1 MLPFTQQMMLM
12 LSTHKHNAGLPRTSL
27 LPVSL
32 YSSSKNTDALT
43 EYEYIYVAILPTE
56 RDSSLSIEYPTRPAF
71 VSLYQSK
78 SCSNRA
84 IPHPPDSEN
93 KKEGRICVGRDP
105 WIRLSIHLLI
115 CIPSAFLHYK
125 GWRCPWT
132 QLGNREDSFPHAS
145 I

>member
-1 MLPFTQQMMLM
+1 MLPLTQQMMLM
-12 LSTHKHNAGLPRTSL
+12 LSTRKHNAGLPRTSL

-32 YSSSKNTDALT
+32 YSSSKNTDAST
-43 EYEYIYVAILPTE
+43 EYEYIYVAILLTE

-71 VSLYQSK
+71 VSFYHSK

-93 KKEGRICVGRDP
+93 KKEGRICGGLDP
-105 WIRLSIHLLI
+105 GMRLSIPLLI
-115 CIPSAFLHYK
+115 CITFAF
-125 GWRCPWT
+125 
-132 QLGNREDSFPHAS
+132 